1 MSVGAN
7 IKKRRFELNMS
18 QQDLADAMGY
28 KTRSTIAKIESGE
41 NDVTQKKLQKFADVL
56 DTTVEA
62 LIGSGEHVSVHSV
75 IPEEVVSTD
84 LKRNKTVAIILAG
97 GKSIRN
103 HKNIPNQ
110 FIDIQGKPVIVY
122 VLEAYQR
129 HPAIDDIYIVCL
141 KGWENIV
148 TAYAEQYHITKLRGL
163 IPAASSGILSVE
175 NGLDYVKDKYSN
187 KDIIIFQES
196 TRPMVN
202 VEMISKL
209 LQSCYVNGRANICQT
224 MKDYVQFTYV
234 DGKAQYINRNDVVD
248 LQSPEAYRFEIIKA
262 VFEDAKKQQHPL
274 TESCCAMLMFN
285 LGYDI
290 NFIEGSINNIKII
303 RDADIAVFGALLKGN
318 NNYT

>member
-41 NDVTQKKLQKFADVL
+41 NDVTQKRLAKFAEVL

-62 LIGSGEHVSVHSV
+62 LMGI
-75 IPEEVVSTD
+75 STPVALATSYSTTPTD
-84 LKRNKTVAIILAG
+84 KRNKAVAIILAG

-110 FIDIQGKPVIVY
+110 FIDINGKPVIVY
-122 VLEAYQR
+122 CLEAYQR
-129 HPAIDDIYIVCL
+129 HPAIDDIYVVCL

-148 TAYAEQYHITKLRGL
+148 TAYAEQFGITKLRGL
-163 IPAASSGILSVE
+163 IPAATSGILSVE
-175 NGLDYVKDKYSN
+175 NGLDYVKDKYGDY
-187 KDIIIFQES
+187 DIIIFQES

-209 LQSCYVNGRANICQT
+209 LQACYENGRANICQS
-224 MKDYVQFTYV
+224 MKDYVQFRYK
-234 DGKAQYINRNDVVD
+234 DGKAEYINREDVVD
-248 LQSPEAYRFEIIKA
+248 LQSPEAYQFKVIKS
-262 VFEDAKKQQHPL
+262 VFEKAKKKQHPL

-290 NFIEGSINNIKII
+290 NFIEGSVNNIKII
-303 RDADIAVFGALLKGN
+303 RDEDIAVFGALLKE
-318 NNYT
+318 

>member
-18 QQDLADAMGY
+18 QQDLADAMDY

-41 NDVTQKKLQKFADVL
+41 NDVTQKRLAKFAEVL

-62 LIGSGEHVSVHSV
+62 LMGISNLVPLTTTYTTISS
-75 IPEEVVSTD
+75 D
-84 LKRNKTVAIILAG
+84 KRNKAVAIILSG

-110 FIDIQGKPVIVY
+110 FIDINGKPVIVY
-122 VLEAYQR
+122 CLEAYQR
-129 HPAIDDIYIVCL
+129 HPAIDDIYVVCL

-148 TAYAEQYHITKLRGL
+148 TAYAEQFGITKLRGL
-163 IPAASSGILSVE
+163 IPAAASGILSVE
-175 NGLDYVKDKYSN
+175 NGLDYVKEKYDDD
-187 KDIIIFQES
+187 DIIIFQES

-209 LQSCYVNGRANICQT
+209 LQACYENGKANICQS
-224 MKDYVQFTYV
+224 MKDYVQFRYK
-234 DGKAQYINRNDVVD
+234 DGKAEYINREDVVD
-248 LQSPEAYRFEIIKA
+248 LQSPEAYRFVVIKS
-262 VFEDAKKQQHPL
+262 VFEDAKQQHHAL

-290 NFIEGSINNIKII
+290 NFIEGSVNNIKII
-303 RDADIAVFGALLKGN
+303 RDEDIAVFTALLKE
-318 NNYT
+318 

>member
-41 NDVTQKKLQKFADVL
+41 NDVTQKRLAKFAEVL

-62 LIGSGEHVSVHSV
+62 LMGI
-75 IPEEVVSTD
+75 STPVALATSYSTTPTD
-84 LKRNKTVAIILAG
+84 KRNKAVAIILAG

-110 FIDIQGKPVIVY
+110 FIDINGKPVIVY
-122 VLEAYQR
+122 CLEAYQR
-129 HPAIDDIYIVCL
+129 HPAIDDIYVVCL

-148 TAYAEQYHITKLRGL
+148 TAYAEQFGITKLRGL
-163 IPAASSGILSVE
+163 IPAATSGILSVE
-175 NGLDYVKDKYSN
+175 NGLDYVKDKYGDD
-187 KDIIIFQES
+187 DIIIFQES

-209 LQSCYVNGRANICQT
+209 LQACYENGRANICQS
-224 MKDYVQFTYV
+224 MKDYVQFRYK
-234 DGKAQYINRNDVVD
+234 DGKAEYINREDVVD
-248 LQSPEAYRFEIIKA
+248 LQSPEAYQFKVIKS
-262 VFEDAKKQQHPL
+262 VFEKAKKKQHPL

-290 NFIEGSINNIKII
+290 NFIEGSVNNIKII
-303 RDADIAVFGALLKGN
+303 RDEDIAVFGALLKE
-318 NNYT
+318 

>member
-41 NDVTQKKLQKFADVL
+41 NDVTQKRLAKFAEVL

-62 LIGSGEHVSVHSV
+62 LMGI
-75 IPEEVVSTD
+75 STPVTLATSYSTTPTD
-84 LKRNKTVAIILAG
+84 KRNKAVAIILAG

-110 FIDIQGKPVIVY
+110 FIDINGKPVIVY
-122 VLEAYQR
+122 CLEAYQR
-129 HPAIDDIYIVCL
+129 HPAIDDIYVVCL

-148 TAYAEQYHITKLRGL
+148 TAYAEQFGITKLRGL
-163 IPAASSGILSVE
+163 IPAAASGILSVE
-175 NGLDYVKDKYSN
+175 NGLDYVKDKYDDD
-187 KDIIIFQES
+187 DIIIFQES

-209 LQSCYVNGRANICQT
+209 LQACYENGRANICQS
-224 MKDYVQFTYV
+224 MKDYVQFKYK
-234 DGKAQYINRNDVVD
+234 DGKAEYINREDVVD
-248 LQSPEAYRFEIIKA
+248 LQSPEAYRFDVIKS
-262 VFEDAKKQQHPL
+262 VFEDAKKKQHPL

-290 NFIEGSINNIKII
+290 NFIEGSVNNIKII
-303 RDADIAVFGALLKGN
+303 RDEDIAVFGALLKE
-318 NNYT
+318 